1 MGREDLAPTIGR
13 KSVAGYMNLPVDLR
27 AIGLWFTELLGSSVT
42 SEQSGV
48 FTHIFSSCKD
58 SLPSFSIE
66 KTFKEVKDYS
76 LFNGCKVG
84 SMDFDFQA
92 DGNSSVSVS
101 LIGNVEVASSILAS
115 STT

>member
-66 KTFKEVKDYS
+66 KTFK
-76 LFNGCKVG
+76 
-84 SMDFDFQA
+84 
-92 DGNSSVSVS
+92 
-101 LIGNVEVASSILAS
+101 
-115 STT
+115 

>member
-1 MGREDLAPTIGR
+1 
-13 KSVAGYMNLPVDLR
+13 
-27 AIGLWFTELLGSSVT
+27 
-42 SEQSGV
+42 
-48 FTHIFSSCKD
+48 
-58 SLPSFSIE
+58 
-66 KTFKEVKDYS
+66 KEVKDYS